1 MTVVG
6 ETKAMAKK
14 IKLPIGIENFKD
26 MIQKNYYY
34 VDKTL
39 MIKELLEKGG
49 YVNVFTRPRRFGK
62 TLSISMLQYFF
73 ENTKKESA
81 HIFEG
86 LDIVKMGEVYL
97 AHQNKYPVI
106 KLSLK
111 AAEGAGFEKAFAL
124 FKTEIAK
131 EFERH
136 NYLLKSDELT
146 IVQRQLYE
154 SIIDKSA
161 EQESF
166 QDSLKFLSECLEKY
180 YNQKAII
187 LIDEY
192 DVPLEKA
199 YFRGYYDEMIE
210 FVRSLFGSALK
221 TNDALEFAVITGCL
235 RVSKESIFT
244 GVNNLN
250 IVSILSDS
258 FGEHFGFTEP
268 EVEVMMADCD
278 LEHKTDEM
286 RDWYNG
292 YLFGET
298 VVYNPWSSIKY
309 LYDVIYGKIYLPVP
323 HWSNTSSNDIVRQ
336 LISVADDEAK
346 EEIEWLIQGKTI
358 IKPIYEDI
366 VYADILKNMN
376 SLWNFLYFTG
386 YLRKVSKEQRGVHN
400 YFELTIPNKEIQY
413 IYERQISEWFDER
426 VQETD
431 MTSLYRAV
439 LEQDI
444 ETFMDEISELL
455 AESISFMDSYE
466 NFYHGFLTGV
476 LRGIKGYV
484 AKSNRESGNG
494 RGDIFL
500 RPRSIRKPAIIIEV
514 KVADEARYLEKECE
528 DALIQIV
535 KKQYDAELIREGFTQ
550 IIKYGIAFYRKDC
563 VIKVLE

>member
-1 MTVVG
+1 MSTN
-6 ETKAMAKK
+6 
-14 IKLPIGIENFKD
+14 IKLPIGVENFED
-26 MIQKNYYY
+26 MIRKKYYY

-39 MIKELLEKGG
+39 MIKELLDKGG
-49 YVNVFTRPRRFGK
+49 DVNVFTRPRRFGK

-81 HIFEG
+81 HVFEG
-86 LDIVKMGEVYL
+86 LKISKMGEDYL

-111 AAEGAGFEKAFAL
+111 GAEGANFDAALGL

-136 NYLLKSDELT
+136 SYLQESAELT
-146 IVQRQLYE
+146 IVQKQLFQ
-154 SIIDKSA
+154 SIIDDSA
-161 EQESF
+161 KQNSF
-166 QDSLKFLSECLEKY
+166 QDSLKFLSECLQKY
-180 YNQKAII
+180 YTQKVII

-199 YFRGYYDEMIE
+199 YFRGYYDEMVE
-210 FVRSLFGSALK
+210 FVRSLFGAALK

-235 RVSKESIFT
+235 RVNKESIFT

-258 FGEHFGFTEP
+258 FGEYFGFTEP
-268 EVEVMMADCD
+268 EVNEMLKYCK

-323 HWSNTSSNDIVRQ
+323 HWSNTSSNDIIRQ
-336 LISVADDEAK
+336 LITIADDETK

-358 IKPIYEDI
+358 TKPIYEDI

-376 SLWNFLYFTG
+376 NLWNFLYFTG

-400 YFELTIPNKEIQY
+400 YFELTIPNKEIQN
-413 IYERQISEWFDER
+413 IYERQIREWFDER
-426 VQETD
+426 VQEAD
-431 MTSLYRAV
+431 MTNLYRAV
-439 LEQDI
+439 LEQDVEI
-444 ETFMDEISELL
+444 FMDEISELL

-514 KVADEARYLEKECE
+514 KVAAEARYLEKEVE
-528 DALIQIV
+528 DALTQIE
-535 KKQYDAELIREGFTQ
+535 KKRYDAELEREGFTQ

-563 VIKVLE
+563 VVKILE

>member
-1 MTVVG
+1 MSTN
-6 ETKAMAKK
+6 
-14 IKLPIGIENFKD
+14 IKLPIGVENFED
-26 MIQKNYYY
+26 MIRKKYYY

-39 MIKELLEKGG
+39 MIKELLDKGG
-49 YVNVFTRPRRFGK
+49 DVNVFTRPRRFGK

-81 HIFEG
+81 HVFEG
-86 LDIVKMGEVYL
+86 LKISKMGEDYL

-111 AAEGAGFEKAFAL
+111 GAEGANFDAALGL

-136 NYLLKSDELT
+136 SYLQESAELT
-146 IVQRQLYE
+146 IVQKQLFQ
-154 SIIDKSA
+154 SIIDDSA
-161 EQESF
+161 KQNSF
-166 QDSLKFLSECLEKY
+166 QDSLKFLSECLQKY
-180 YNQKAII
+180 YTQKVII

-199 YFRGYYDEMIE
+199 YFRGYYDEMVE
-210 FVRSLFGSALK
+210 FVRSLFGAALK

-235 RVSKESIFT
+235 RVNKESIFT

-258 FGEHFGFTEP
+258 FGEYFGFTEP
-268 EVEVMMADCD
+268 EVNEMLKYCK

-323 HWSNTSSNDIVRQ
+323 HWSNTSSNDIIRQ
-336 LISVADDEAK
+336 LITIADDETK

-358 IKPIYEDI
+358 TKPIYEDI

-376 SLWNFLYFTG
+376 NLWNFLYFTG

-400 YFELTIPNKEIQY
+400 YFELTIPNKEIQN

-426 VQETD
+426 VQEAD
-431 MTSLYRAV
+431 MTNLYRAV
-439 LEQDI
+439 LEQDVEI
-444 ETFMDEISELL
+444 FMDEISELL

-514 KVADEARYLEKECE
+514 KVAAEARYLEKEVE
-528 DALIQIV
+528 DALTQIE
-535 KKQYDAELIREGFTQ
+535 KKRYDAELEREGFTQ

-563 VIKVLE
+563 VVKILE